1 MNYVIREELVSN
13 FSINKNYIIQY
24 YIMSIQIENYPTLS
38 TYTVLANKPIASA
51 NKTTITNGYFGSSEI
66 PTLDT
71 SNLQPASNLQNSP
84 NAITALSE
92 LTEFIGDINAIIPQ
106 TDITTITP
114 ITGEQR
120 YTPGSYRSSSSMVY
134 DTDSSIT
141 FDAEGDN
148 NAQFFIIS
156 DSSIIFSN
164 VLSIHLLNGATNR
177 NVFWLANTDI
187 TFTGSLPSIIP
198 GIFIAYNSIS
208 ILNNSNILGRLF
220 AENNDIVFSG
230 ISFVD
235 SV

>member
-1 MNYVIREELVSN
+1 
-13 FSINKNYIIQY
+13 
-24 YIMSIQIENYPTLS
+24 MSIQIENYPTLS
-38 TYTVLANKPIASA
+38 TYAVLANKPIAAA

-84 NAITALSE
+84 NATTALSE
-92 LTEFIGDINAIIPQ
+92 LSEFIGDINAIIPQ
-106 TDITTITP
+106 THITTITITP
-114 ITGEQR
+114 ITGQQK
-120 YTPGSYRSSSSMVY
+120 YTPGSYYSSSSMVY

-156 DSSIIFSN
+156 DSSITFSN
-164 VLSIHLLNGATNR
+164 VLSINLMNGATNR

-187 TFTGSLPSIIP
+187 TFTGSLPSTIP

-208 ILNNSNILGRLF
+208 ILNNSNILGRLY

-230 ISFVD
+230 ISFID
-235 SV
+235 TL